1 MRQSLV
7 LAAAGA
13 AALGLL
19 GVEAFL
25 PLSTPPLRATAVS
38 RGAAWVGGQQQRQ
51 PRCQGKG
58 QSIEWLECGVHVGA
72 DLTALTSGRVLI
84 QASSSLIDRCFHT
97 QVHITSH

>member
-1 MRQSLV
+1 MRRSLV

-25 PLSTPPLRATAVS
+25 PLSMPPVRAAAVS
-38 RGAAWVGGQQQRQ
+38 RGAAWVRVQQRQ

-58 QSIEWLECGVHVGA
+58 QSIEWLEFGLYG
-72 DLTALTSGRVLI
+72 G
-84 QASSSLIDRCFHT
+84 
-97 QVHITSH
+97 